1 MQFVRET
8 ATIFVQTIT
17 GTLTVHL
24 VPQEEI
30 VPLTG
35 DNAHTPLPHLSL
47 SLFWTTGLRSFTYP
61 PSCYIAAKEVIGS
74 LPCYNIL
81 KV

>member
-8 ATIFVQTIT
+8 ATIFAQTIT
-17 GTLTVHL
+17 GTLTVYL

-47 SLFWTTGLRSFTYP
+47 SLSFEQPDYLLLRTHHH
-61 PSCYIAAKEVIGS
+61 ATW
-74 LPCYNIL
+74 LL
-81 KV
+81 KK